1 MANDRLGLCLNLK
14 MNAISQYANYDFNS
28 FCTFNGVPLSA
39 SVDGIFELDSAQTDH
54 RALINAFV
62 EFVSTDFGTTH
73 AKRIRSAH
81 IGYET
86 SGYLIFK
93 VKTDDNSEVI
103 YEMQPDKTAQK
114 QYGEKLP
121 ISRAQKGVTWM
132 FRVENR
138 DGCDFSLDAID
149 LVIVPLSAGR

>member
-1 MANDRLGLCLNLK
+1 MAVVRLGLCLNLK

-28 FCTFNGVPLSA
+28 FCMFNGKPLAA

-54 RALINAFV
+54 GTLIDAFV
-62 EFVSTDFGTTH
+62 ELVSTDFGTTNP
-73 AKRIRSAH
+73 KRIRSAH

-86 SGYLIFK
+86 SGYLVFK
-93 VKTDDNSEVI
+93 VKTDDNNEVA

-114 QYGEKLP
+114 QYGEKVPL
-121 ISRAQKGVTWM
+121 SRMQRGVTWM

-149 LVIVPLSAGR
+149 LVLVPLHSGR